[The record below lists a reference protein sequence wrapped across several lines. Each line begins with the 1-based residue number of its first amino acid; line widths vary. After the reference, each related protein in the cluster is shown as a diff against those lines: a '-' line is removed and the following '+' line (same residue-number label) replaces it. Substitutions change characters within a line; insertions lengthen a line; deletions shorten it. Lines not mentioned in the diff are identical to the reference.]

1 MKKTST
7 LLLFS
12 VLYLGFLTRC
22 ESTPKTAQNK
32 TPITQQVKDNEP
44 PKFSIEN
51 LGATPPLLNCT
62 KKALYDIK
70 DIDIATYD
78 SVSSQYFQ
86 EVLDYEDIE
95 AKFIEN
101 EISKLEYNLNSDA
114 VKFYSDNQ
122 MDSIVNRLNQ
132 LKTDILSYDKILSG
146 YVYVHTFTNKGDTL
160 SAIIITNSD
169 GSDAEAIQ
177 IKTVNQLDPD
187 NYRSIIRP

>member
-44 PKFSIEN
+44 PKLSIEN
-51 LGATPPLLNCT
+51 LGAPPSLLNCT

-114 VKFYSDNQ
+114 AKFYSDNQ